1 MADQKENNL
10 VEIFAL
16 WKNTSKSG
24 ETYLTGKMG
33 NGRVLVL
40 KNNYKEADNQPDY
53 RVYITKND
61 QENGN
66 GNGGGGKGGRGN
78 EEI

>member
-1 MADQKENNL
+1 MEEHKQEWRDLLDRKD
-10 VEIFAL
+10 
-16 WKNTSKSG
+16 G
-24 ETYLTGKMG
+24 EWD
-33 NGRVLVL
+33 VLVL

-66 GNGGGGKGGRGN
+66 GNGGSGKGGRGN

>member
-66 GNGGGGKGGRGN
+66 GNGGSGKVGRGN